1 VLEKIQPLEEE
12 LTEAISALDK
22 AQARLTECEDELAG
36 NGSQLQLLLLE
47 LCCYCCNAVVLLI
60 GVHAFIGAVYRVI
73 TTMLQQRQYCV
84 LHYHSVSQSIMYMH
98 CSHMCCISYLLTW

>member
-36 NGSQLQLLLLE
+36 NGQLQLLLLE
-47 LCCYCCNAVVLLI
+47 ICCYYLRYSTTAVLAVLLFV
-60 GVHAFIGAVYRVI
+60 GVHASPHHAALVY
-73 TTMLQQRQYCV
+73 
-84 LHYHSVSQSIMYMH
+84 
-98 CSHMCCISYLLTW
+98 